1 MRLLT
6 FTIPTISVIAL
17 PVTVGLYVPSF
28 APKVPPPLL
37 SSRQTA
43 SCDPIK
49 VAQLSGGIQANLDV
63 QAEELIG

>member
-6 FTIPTISVIAL
+6 FTLPAFYAIAL
-17 PVTVGLYVPSF
+17 PVAVGLSVPSL
-28 APKVPPPLL
+28 ALQAPPLL
-37 SSRQTA
+37 SSRQTP
-43 SCDPIK
+43 SCDPVK